1 MEAVVNLADELL
13 AGVLHAAEHLKGR
26 VMAVEA
32 GALES
37 LRWAGALPLLLRDL
51 GVIKVI
57 DADQLWA
64 CKTSDQLR
72 ALVSSSAVA
81 GPAEERQ
88 EPVELVV
95 VVTDFLWECEP
106 RLIRMLQ
113 LGGGIQRLTVCSS
126 LSERA
131 HECYDFGPGRPTL
144 QMRFDQ
150 FAAKLS
156 VYFQLPQLSNSSSAV
171 SKAPAAASLPGPA
184 IAPAAEAEE
193 DEDEEWGWTDDFSEQ
208 PPAAVAKGLTP
219 SKPLIRPAPQVPAT
233 TASVQVIHLPL
244 GFAPLLSS
252 KQRTAEPSVF
262 VLCHP
267 ICASAFPLL
276 LDQVVNADRPKENI
290 FLAGPQTSTATTEAA
305 IRAYTH
311 VKEVLPEHIPGSFR
325 RSLKLLS
332 HTLGEMLVHMRLDVK
347 ERLFVMGAT
356 SLKVGHTL
364 VSAMWWHCLCCRR
377 LIIYLCVCS
386 PVAYFKRAPGRD
398 DAAGASR
405 ASASIRHPDRS
416 VRLSHS
422 LASYNSLSLS
432 LSLDC

>member
-1 MEAVVNLADELL
+1 MAAVVNLADELL

-26 VMAVEA
+26 VIAAEA

-51 GVIKVI
+51 GVIKII
-57 DADQLWA
+57 DADRLWE

-81 GPAEERQ
+81 TEDVEQQA
-88 EPVELVV
+88 VELLVV
-95 VVTDFLWECEP
+95 LTDFLWECEP

-113 LGGGIQRLTVCSS
+113 LGGGIQRLTICSS

-156 VYFQLPQLSNSSSAV
+156 VYFQPPSLSNSSG
-171 SKAPAAASLPGPA
+171 SKAPAAPSLPAP
-184 IAPAAEAEE
+184 IVAPAATED
-193 DEDEEWGWTDDFSEQ
+193 DEDEEWGWTDDFPDQ
-208 PPAAVAKGLTP
+208 PTAAVRETSP
-219 SKPLIRPAPQVPAT
+219 SKPSAQLAPTPHASISST
-233 TASVQVIHLPL
+233 ESSSVQVIHLPL
-244 GFAPLLSS
+244 GFAPLLSA
-252 KQRTAEPSVF
+252 KQRTTEPSVF

-267 ICASAFPLL
+267 VCAAAFPLL
-276 LDQVVNADRPKENI
+276 LDRVVNADRPKENI
-290 FLAGPQTSTATTEAA
+290 FLAGPQTSTAATEAA

-311 VKEVLPEHIPGSFR
+311 VKEVVPEHIPGAFR

-347 ERLFVMGAT
+347 ERLFAMGAT

-364 VSAMWWHCLCCRR
+364 VRSTRAEMIVGDVSQ
-377 LIIYLCVCS
+377 LIISAYKYF
-386 PVAYFKRAPGRD
+386 PVADCKRASRGD
-398 DAAGASR
+398 DAVSASR
-405 ASASIRHPDRS
+405 SSTCNCRPDR
-416 VRLSHS
+416 
-422 LASYNSLSLS
+422 
-432 LSLDC
+432 

>member
-1 MEAVVNLADELL
+1 MAAVVNLADELL
-13 AGVLHAAEHLKGR
+13 AGVLHAAEYLKGR

-51 GVIKVI
+51 GVIKVV
-57 DADQLWA
+57 DADQLWE

-72 ALVSSSAVA
+72 ALVSSSAA
-81 GPAEERQ
+81 GAEQ
-88 EPVELVV
+88 DPVGLVV

-113 LGGGIQRLTVCSS
+113 LGGGIERLTVCSS

-131 HECYDFGPGRPTL
+131 HECYDFGPRRPML

-156 VYFQLPQLSNSSSAV
+156 VYFQPPPLGNSSV
-171 SKAPAAASLPGPA
+171 SEAPAAASLSAPV
-184 IAPAAEAEE
+184 IAPAAAEE
-193 DEDEEWGWTDDFSEQ
+193 DEDEEWGWTDDFSEK
-208 PPAAVAKGLTP
+208 PSAAKAKATTP
-219 SKPLIRPAPQVPAT
+219 SKPSAQHAPQAPRT
-233 TASVQVIHLPL
+233 STEMSSVQVIHLPL
-244 GFAPLLSS
+244 GFAPLLSA

-267 ICASAFPLL
+267 ICATAFPLL
-276 LDQVVNADRPKENI
+276 LDRVVNADRPKENI
-290 FLAGPQTSTATTEAA
+290 FLAGPQTSTAATEAA

-311 VKEVLPEHIPGSFR
+311 VKEVLPEHIPGAFR

-356 SLKVGHTL
+356 SVKVGHTL
-364 VSAMWWHCLCCRR
+364 VRATKMDISIYYR
-377 LIIYLCVCS
+377 LIISYSVPQLRILNELQEEMTLAALQGLQPASVILIDRCV
-386 PVAYFKRAPGRD
+386 
-398 DAAGASR
+398 
-405 ASASIRHPDRS
+405 
-416 VRLSHS
+416 
-422 LASYNSLSLS
+422 
-432 LSLDC
+432 